1 MDTMSSSVYFRSAFK
16 ISLGT
21 IALFFL
27 LQSHA
32 HAQITV
38 AQPNFHQ
45 VQPTLANVSRQDL
58 LRRLIQ
64 RILPSASGQEIRLVL
79 KLNQRRV
86 YVYQGNSLIA
96 SYLVAVGKTG
106 WQTPT
111 GNFKVIEM
119 LKNPGW
125 TNFKT
130 GKVVLPGENNPLG
143 ERWIAFWT
151 DGKDYIGFH
160 GTPDRTT
167 VGRSISHG
175 CVRMYNEDV
184 RNLYKMVTIGTPVI
198 VEP

>member
-1 MDTMSSSVYFRSAFK
+1 MMSSSVYFRSAFK

-21 IALFFL
+21 IALFFR

-38 AQPNFHQ
+38 TQPNFHQ
-45 VQPTLANVSRQDL
+45 VQPTLANVSRQYL

-64 RILPSASGQEIRLVL
+64 RTLPNASGQEIRLVL
-79 KLNQRRV
+79 KLKQRRV
-86 YVYQGNSLIA
+86 YIYHGNSLIA

-106 WQTPT
+106 WETPT

-130 GKVVLPGENNPLG
+130 GEVVLPGKNNPLG

-160 GTPDRTT
+160 GTPNRTT
-167 VGRSISHG
+167 VGLSISHG